1 MAAAKKKPAA
11 KTPAP
16 KRTDA
21 AGRSGMGESAMSN
34 IKRNAFG
41 RSGSATPA
49 DRAASEAGR
58 KSNPTKTSIGLTK
71 AYNTSMS
78 NAEKYAYKRQQEMN
92 PRRDTGAYGPGSGN
106 AGFGKKV
113 SSASAPTRKAT
124 GKAISASSPFRPKKK
139 K

>member
-21 AGRSGMGESAMSN
+21 AGRSGMGESARSN
-34 IKRNAFG
+34 VNRNVVPNVNSNKPYIKTASN
-41 RSGSATPA
+41 SQLNSKKPLSA
-49 DRAASEAGR
+49 EGY
-58 KSNPTKTSIGLTK
+58 KVGKTSE
-71 AYNTSMS
+71 S
-78 NAEKYAYKRQQEMN
+78 NAEKYASKRQQEMN